1 VTHKLGCERP
11 LLAHSGRSQ
20 LHRTCPLFGGKADKL
35 CGPLGATACEQG
47 FWLGSLRGYTKSRI
61 GAAKKWE
68 GLRWI
73 IFLTTTASLF
83 WRQRLHRR
91 AI

>member
-1 VTHKLGCERP
+1 MSV
-11 LLAHSGRSQ
+11 
-20 LHRTCPLFGGKADKL
+20 FGGKADKL

-61 GAAKKWE
+61 EAAKKWE

-91 AI
+91 AIRKAHAHEQR